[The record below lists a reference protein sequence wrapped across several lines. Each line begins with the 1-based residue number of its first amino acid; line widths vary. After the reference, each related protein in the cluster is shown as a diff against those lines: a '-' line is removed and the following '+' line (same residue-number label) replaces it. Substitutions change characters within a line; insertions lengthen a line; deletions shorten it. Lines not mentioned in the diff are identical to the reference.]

1 MIQLSIVLINYNS
14 TSYTIDCID
23 SIVEVIGDKLNYEI
37 FVVDN
42 KSENIEVSK
51 LKDYLFFKSYKHV
64 YFIESDANLGF
75 SGGNMLGAKQANG
88 DFLVFVNNDTL
99 FHEDTFTKLYEFMEQ
114 NKNIGVS
121 TCLSKDKNGK
131 NFASFD
137 HFIGIRKVLFGRW
150 LLENVFKKPKRKK
163 VYHNPI
169 EVDAVQGCLMFFDS
183 KVFYKIG
190 GFDSNLFL
198 FYEEIDI
205 CKRVKKEGYKVIY
218 NPISYF
224 IHFNG
229 SSTKNSISKKSEI
242 LISLLYVLK
251 KEFGIARY
259 FIISGFLLFKYFFKS
274 IFNPKYKVLLKI
286 ILSKNKFKY
295 SIKNN

>member
-183 KVFYKIG
+183 KVFNKIG

-259 FIISGFLLFKYFFKS
+259 YIISGFLLFKYFFKS
-274 IFNPKYKVLLKI
+274 ILNSKYKVLLKI